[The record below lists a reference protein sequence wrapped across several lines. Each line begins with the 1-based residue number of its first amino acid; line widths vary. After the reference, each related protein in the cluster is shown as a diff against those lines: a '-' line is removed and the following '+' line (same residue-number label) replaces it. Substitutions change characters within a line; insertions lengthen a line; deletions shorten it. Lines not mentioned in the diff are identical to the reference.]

1 MNWELADVGLGPAE
15 EVAVEEGRAE
25 DSSPLEGEISFF
37 MKGRKKIPS
46 CLFRLRPLIYH
57 CFQIHLVKF

>member
-1 MNWELADVGLGPAE
+1 MSSCVNWELADVGLGPAE

-37 MKGRKKIPS
+37 MKGRKKNTFLP
-46 CLFRLRPLIYH
+46 F
-57 CFQIHLVKF
+57 